1 MTHNSSDSDS
11 GTNSTVPSAAPNG
24 LDLHN
29 GVGVHHTTDAV
40 HIEQGLEVWEHIFG
54 RVSVLLRVGNP
65 DGAWMQDFAGLANQ
79 VRTLALQD
87 PDLALFVL
95 IQSNATQ
102 VDHYSEQ
109 HAMACLVI
117 CELAGQWMEWP
128 EEERLSLALAALSMN
143 LSMTTL
149 QDTLAERNGPLSES
163 QRARVDGHAALS
175 ADLLSAAGVS
185 NMLWLDVVRHHHT
198 VYGPQAASAQEP
210 TPRLAELLRRV
221 DIYLA
226 KLSQRGARESVT
238 PAKAARD
245 ACLDSAG
252 HPDSIGATLLRVI
265 GLYPPGTYVEL
276 ANGETGVVI
285 KRGDKAH
292 TPLVAS
298 VRRHDWGLIKPPQL
312 RETSRPSFTVKRGVE
327 PGHVRVLFD
336 HFHLLACK

>member
-1 MTHNSSDSDS
+1 MTHSPSDSAS
-11 GTNSTVPSAAPNG
+11 GTEPGAPSAAAEG
-24 LDLHN
+24 LDLHD
-29 GVGVHHTTDAV
+29 GVGLHRTTDTA
-40 HIEQGLEVWEHIFG
+40 HIEQALDAWEHLFDRI
-54 RVSVLLRVGNP
+54 SVLLCVDRP
-65 DGAWMQDFAGLANQ
+65 DGAWVDTFTELAAQ
-79 VRTLALQD
+79 VRALALQD
-87 PDLALFVL
+87 SDLALFVL
-95 IQSNATQ
+95 IQSTGTQ
-102 VDHYSEQ
+102 VDHYSEH

-117 CELAGQWMEWP
+117 CELAALWMDWP
-128 EEERLSLALAALSMN
+128 EEERQSLALAALSMN

-149 QDTLAERNGPLSES
+149 QDTLAERNGPLSQP
-163 QRARVDGHAALS
+163 QRERVDAHAAQS
-175 ADLLSAAGVS
+175 ADLLSSAGVS
-185 NMLWLDVVRHHHT
+185 NALWLDVVRHHHT

-226 KLSQRGARESVT
+226 KLSQRGARDSVT

-245 ACLDSAG
+245 ACLDSDG

-285 KRGDKAH
+285 QRGSKAH
-292 TPLVAS
+292 IPMVAS

-312 RETSRPSFTVKRGVE
+312 RDTSRPALAVKRGVE